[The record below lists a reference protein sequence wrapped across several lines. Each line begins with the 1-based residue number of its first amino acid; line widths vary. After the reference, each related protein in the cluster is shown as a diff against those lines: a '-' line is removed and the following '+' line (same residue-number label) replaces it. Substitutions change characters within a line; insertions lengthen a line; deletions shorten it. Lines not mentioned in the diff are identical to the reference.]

1 MKPKPKSVD
10 AGAVRRLLLAF
21 YDARAR
27 DLPWRRDTD
36 PYRVW
41 VSEVMLQQTRVE
53 TVVPYYERWLERFP
67 TLDALAEAPIDDVLH
82 AWAGLGYYR
91 RAHNLHRAARAVRER
106 HHGELPEDP
115 DALRD
120 LPGIGDY
127 TAGAIASIA
136 FGRPEPAVDGNVR
149 RVLSRLHDLPGPG
162 AAELRRLA
170 AALVPEDRPGDF
182 NQALMEFGATVCTP
196 RAPRCEA
203 CPLAEHCRA
212 RAAGTQL
219 ERPLPKRSKP
229 LPEDD
234 VGTAVV
240 VAPDGA
246 LLLVR
251 RPDEGLLAGLW
262 EFPGAA
268 VEEGEAPVDA
278 ARRAAAAA
286 LDFAGSGTAADGM
299 DSLGAA
305 APGPASSEAATPGAG
320 STAPA
325 TTAATSAVARD
336 RAIPL
341 GSVVHTFTHR
351 RTTYHAFRFT
361 VTPEAGVSGAKRGS
375 TGDGWAWADPA
386 EVDAYALSVAQRRVL
401 GLALE

>member
-219 ERPLPKRSKP
+219 ERPLPKPSKP
-229 LPEDD
+229 IPEDD

-251 RPDEGLLAGLW
+251 RPDDGLLAGLW
-262 EFPGAA
+262 EFPGAP
-268 VEEGEAPVDA
+268 VGSGEAPVDA
-278 ARRAAAAA
+278 ARRAAGHA
-286 LDFAGSGTAADGM
+286 LRTAATHGEEAETP
-299 DSLGAA
+299 S
-305 APGPASSEAATPGAG
+305 PGPAAPRA
-320 STAPA
+320 APA
-325 TTAATSAVARD
+325 GTVDPYIASRPARD
-336 RAIPL
+336 RATPI

-361 VTPEAGVSGAKRGS
+361 VAGRAGAGVATGESGETGVGGTEA
-375 TGDGWAWADPA
+375 GDGWAWVDPA
-386 EVDAYALSVAQRRVL
+386 DVDAYALSAAQRRIL
-401 GLALE
+401 GLALD